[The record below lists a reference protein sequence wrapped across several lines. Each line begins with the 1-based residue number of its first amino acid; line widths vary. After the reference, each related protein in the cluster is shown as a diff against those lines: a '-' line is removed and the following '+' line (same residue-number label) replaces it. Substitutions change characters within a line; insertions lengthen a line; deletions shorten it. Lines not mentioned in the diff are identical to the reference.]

1 LIKPQGPDRVISMID
16 VIEKILTIAL
26 LGVLLFNL
34 TQRKHLEKG
43 EKKRTAS
50 LLLGLVILLPLAG
63 IFAYKQNSFNLRLLG
78 SGFFYPLGALTL
90 LFFLFLSRKILIFR
104 RRCAGCRKVLPWKTT
119 LYRDDNLCPVCQGET
134 SEHRELVKA
143 PLEAHEVPDAV
154 DRIDWENWVPR
165 EEAVICYIVD
175 EVNRKV
181 LLMHKKTGL
190 GEGKVNAPGGR
201 IDPGETALEAA
212 VRECREEV
220 HMTPMN
226 LEMRMELHFQFKD
239 GYSLRGEAFFCN
251 QWEGEPMETRE
262 ADPFW
267 CSLDEIPYAK
277 MWEDDIHWLPRALK
291 GEIMRGFYIF
301 DGDVMLSQR
310 IESLPAPL

>member
-1 LIKPQGPDRVISMID
+1 MIKPQGPDRVISMID
-16 VIEKILTIAL
+16 VIEKILTTAL
-26 LGVLLFNL
+26 LGVLIFNL
-34 TQRKHLEKG
+34 TQRKHLDGG
-43 EKKRTAS
+43 EKKRIAS
-50 LLLGLVILLPLAG
+50 LLLALVILLPLVG
-63 IFAYKQNSFNLRLLG
+63 IFAFKQNSFAVQRLG
-78 SGFFYPLGALTL
+78 AGYFYPLGALTL
-90 LFFLFLSRKILIFR
+90 LSFLYFSRRILIFQ
-104 RRCAGCRKVLPWKTT
+104 RRCAGCGAVLPWKTT
-119 LYRDDNLCPVCQGET
+119 LYRDENLCPACLGET
-134 SEHRELVKA
+134 PGHGEKIPA
-143 PLEAHEVPDAV
+143 PLESHEVPDSV
-154 DRIDWENWVPR
+154 DQIDWENWVPR

-175 EVNRKV
+175 EINRKV

-239 GYSLRGEAFFCN
+239 GYSLRGEAFFCT

-267 CSLDEIPYAK
+267 CPLNEIPYDK
-277 MWEDDIHWLPRALK
+277 MWEDDIHWLPRALN
-291 GEIMRGFYIF
+291 GEVMRGFYIF

-310 IESLPAPL
+310 IEDLPAPL